1 MPVQIDEVQAE
12 LVAPSKSENASAKQ
26 GAKPEP
32 DLKCILER
40 MQQRAL
46 RLRAD

>member
-12 LVAPSKSENASAKQ
+12 LVAASKTENAFPKQSSKSEPNFRQ
-26 GAKPEP
+26 T
-32 DLKCILER
+32 LER

>member
-12 LVAPSKSENASAKQ
+12 LVTASKAENASAKQ
-26 GAKPEP
+26 SSKSEP
-32 DLKCILER
+32 DLKRVLER